1 MLIAIRGIFLWLGN
15 LIEDAAMLVDPE
27 ATMFALAEGEADEEG
42 EVVIPDPRYAPN
54 VNDYIH
60 PSSVESEMTI
70 RQVLELNMKQEAKA
84 KDLVVG
90 MMGLS
95 RSLGTM
101 AHITVHS
108 TRDRR
113 ICSEAMNTVYIASQC
128 EMMMRS
134 LTGSHFIQ
142 NYSFLHE
149 GPSDDTEQAK
159 A

>member
-1 MLIAIRGIFLWLGN
+1 MVIRGILLWLGS
-15 LIEDAAMLVDPE
+15 LAEDVIVLVDPE
-27 ATMFALAEGEADEEG
+27 IAMQVLSENEADEEE
-42 EVVIPDPRYAPN
+42 EVLVPDPRYAPN
-54 VNDYIH
+54 MNDYIH
-60 PSSVESEMTI
+60 PSSVESEMAI

-84 KDLVVG
+84 KDLVIG

-108 TRDRR
+108 AGDRR

-134 LTGSHFIQ
+134 LTGLQFIQ
-142 NYSFLHE
+142 SYSFLNQ
-149 GPSDDTEQAK
+149 GPSDGQEQAPT
-159 A
+159 

>member
-1 MLIAIRGIFLWLGN
+1 MVIRGMFLWLGS
-15 LIEDAAMLVDPE
+15 LVEDAIVLVDPE
-27 ATMFALAEGEADEEG
+27 IAMQVFNESEADEEE
-42 EVVIPDPRYAPN
+42 EVVVPDPRYAPN
-54 VNDYIH
+54 MNDYIH

-84 KDLVVG
+84 KDLVIG

-108 TRDRR
+108 AGDRR

-134 LTGSHFIQ
+134 LTGLQFIQ
-142 NYSFLHE
+142 SYSFLNQ
-149 GPSDDTEQAK
+149 GPSDDQEQAPT
-159 A
+159 